1 MLVSGFVGY
10 NVFMISSLRG
20 EVSKIGNNFLEV
32 EVSGVGYL
40 VWCGLNF
47 LKKRSVGEE
56 LKIYTYQAV
65 SENDIS
71 LFGFE
76 SGDEVDL
83 FKMLISVSG
92 VGPKSGALIMG
103 QVSSEEIIKAI
114 GNADVKFFEK
124 MKGIGKKTAQ
134 RIIIDLKS
142 KIGGL
147 GELDLSKEEKMVDD
161 ELVMSLKQ
169 LGFDKKEIEK
179 VTVKLP
185 ANLETTE
192 EKLSWCLSNL

>member
-1 MLVSGFVGY
+1 
-10 NVFMISSLRG
+10 MISSLKG
-20 EVSKIGNNFLEV
+20 EISRIGNNFVEI

-47 LKKRSVGEE
+47 LKKRTIGEE
-56 LKIYTYQAV
+56 IKVYTYQAV

-76 SGDEVDL
+76 NGDEVDL

-92 VGPKSGALIMG
+92 VGPKSGASIMG

-114 GNADVKFFEK
+114 GNADVAFFEK

-134 RIIIDLKS
+134 RIIVDLKS

-147 GELDLSKEEKMVDD
+147 GELDLTKDNGKEVESD
-161 ELVMSLKQ
+161 LVLSLKQ
-169 LGFDKKEIEK
+169 LGFDRKEIEK
-179 VTVKLP
+179 VTSKLP
-185 ANLETTE
+185 VDLNSTE
-192 EKLSWCLSNL
+192 EKLSWCLRNL

>member
-1 MLVSGFVGY
+1 
-10 NVFMISSLRG
+10 MISSLKG
-20 EVSKIGNNFLEV
+20 EILTIGNNYLEI

-47 LKKRSVGEE
+47 LKRKTAGEICQ
-56 LKIYTYQAV
+56 IYTYQSV

-76 SGDEVDL
+76 SRDEVNL

-92 VGPKSGALIMG
+92 VGPKTGAQIMG
-103 QVSSEEIIKAI
+103 QVNSEEIIKAI
-114 GNADVKFFEK
+114 GNADVGFFEK
-124 MKGIGKKTAQ
+124 VKGIGKKTAQ
-134 RIIIDLKS
+134 RIIVDLKS

-147 GELDLSKEEKMVDD
+147 GELDLTKDENKNIDD
-161 ELVMSLKQ
+161 DLSLSLKQ

-179 VTVKLP
+179 VVAKLP
-185 ANLETTE
+185 KELITIE
-192 EKLSWCLSNL
+192 EKLEWCLSKI

>member
-1 MLVSGFVGY
+1 
-10 NVFMISSLRG
+10 MISSLNG
-20 EVSKIGNNFLEV
+20 EISVVGNNFVEIEV
-32 EVSGVGYL
+32 HDIGYL

-47 LKKRSVGEE
+47 LKRRIVGEKI
-56 LKIYTYQAV
+56 KIYTYQSV

-76 SGDEVDL
+76 TTNEVNL

-92 VGPKSGALIMG
+92 VGPKSGAQIMG
-103 QVSSEEIIKAI
+103 QVDSEEIIKAI

-124 MKGIGKKTAQ
+124 VKGIGKKTAQ

-147 GELDLSKEEKMVDD
+147 GELDLTKDD
-161 ELVMSLKQ
+161 EKIEEDDLTLSLKQ
-169 LGFDKKEIEK
+169 LGFERKEIEK
-179 VTVKLP
+179 VVVKLP
-185 ANLETTE
+185 IELETIE
-192 EKLSWCLSNL
+192 DKLSWCLEKI

>member
-1 MLVSGFVGY
+1 
-10 NVFMISSLRG
+10 MISSLKG
-20 EVSKIGNNFLEV
+20 EISRIGNNFVEIEV
-32 EVSGVGYL
+32 NGVGYL
-40 VWCGLNF
+40 LWCGLNF
-47 LKKRSVGEE
+47 LKKRKVGEE
-56 LKIYTYQAV
+56 IKIYTYQAV

-76 SGDEVDL
+76 NGDEVDL

-92 VGPKSGALIMG
+92 VGPKSGASVMG

-114 GNADVKFFEK
+114 GEADVKFFEK

-147 GELDLSKEEKMVDD
+147 GELDLTKDGKVEDD

-179 VTVKLP
+179 VTLKLP
-185 ANLETTE
+185 VGLESTE

>member
-1 MLVSGFVGY
+1 
-10 NVFMISSLRG
+10 MISSLKG
-20 EVSKIGNNFLEV
+20 EISRIGNNFVEI

-47 LKKRSVGEE
+47 LKKRIVGEE
-56 LKIYTYQAV
+56 IKIYTYQAV

-92 VGPKSGALIMG
+92 IGPKSGALIMG

-114 GNADVKFFEK
+114 GEADVAFFEK
-124 MKGIGKKTAQ
+124 IKGIGKKTAQ

-147 GELDLSKEEKMVDD
+147 GELDLTKDNEKEIESD
-161 ELVMSLKQ
+161 LVLSLKQ

-179 VTVKLP
+179 VTSKLP
-185 ANLETTE
+185 IGLDSTE
-192 EKLSWCLSNL
+192 EKLSWCLTNL